1 MPIPFDRSFKL
12 LTDDDPRAAL
22 AAFAGIPLDAV
33 IDVETV
39 DRELNLSTLHVD
51 NLYRCRQDGVEFLIH
66 FEAVSRYR
74 AHVIDHQADYVRA
87 IVFKYKLPCRSYL
100 LLLTAEGVPDHF
112 PRYIYCGYGDY
123 RARIRLRVVR
133 LWQMDAPGILL
144 LNRPSLYPWIALMNA
159 SQEELDEA
167 ERRLIG
173 AGDRKLLAM
182 MSVLGG
188 LRYGKKELFAERLGA
203 MTLYEVFQDTYL
215 YQEALEKG
223 EAQGEARGERQILSR
238 QLTTRFGPLPAW
250 ASDKI
255 AAAGIESIGTWSVQ
269 LLTANSL
276 EQSLL

>member
-1 MPIPFDRSFKL
+1 MRISSRRRHSLLRQWVPFDRSFKL

-51 NLYRCRQDGVEFLIH
+51 DLYRCRRDGVEFLIH
-66 FEAVSRYR
+66 FEAVSPYR
-74 AHVIDHQADYVRA
+74 SNVIDRQADCSPRRA
-87 IVFKYKLPCRSYL
+87 FRTTFLATS
-100 LLLTAEGVPDHF
+100 
-112 PRYIYCGYGDY
+112 
-123 RARIRLRVVR
+123 
-133 LWQMDAPGILL
+133 
-144 LNRPSLYPWIALMNA
+144 IAVMA
-159 SQEELDEA
+159 IKRRGSGSAWFGFGRWTRRGA
-167 ERRLIG
+167 ERRLLA

-182 MSVLGG
+182 LSVLGG
-188 LRYGKKELFAERLGA
+188 LRYGEKELFAERLGT

-223 EAQGEARGERQILSR
+223 EARGERQMLSR

-250 ASDKI
+250 ASEQI
-255 AAAGIESIGTWSVQ
+255 AAAETEPLETWSVQ

-276 EQSLL
+276 EESLR